1 MKKGFI
7 LIIMLLILVFLL
19 ISRLEPEND
28 PEVVLL
34 NEKEFKTFMN
44 LTKSEFKNT
53 PDRTVWKKVLPYVK
67 SISIKSTLDLTDQ
80 PALFY
85 DSGSRRQKPLLVA
98 LHSWSEDYQQHY
110 SVPYGLWA
118 MQNDWVFIHPDYRGP
133 FNNPQATASEP
144 AIRDILDAVD
154 YAKKNA
160 RIDESRIYIAGFS
173 GGAMVAL
180 IMAGRYPD
188 IWAGAVAWVP
198 VYDLEEWYSTTK
210 NAKHDYSSQIA
221 ASCGGAP
228 LPGTQ
233 AAAECKKRSP
243 STYLKNARGKVPVY
257 IATGVDDRFVPP
269 GHSIEAFNDLA
280 DVKDRFSQSDISYI
294 NNNYRLPEH
303 LAGKYSERLYSDAGV
318 ELLLQRMSDRTVL
331 NIFDGGH
338 DIIYNAGLYWLSRQ
352 KK

>member
-1 MKKGFI
+1 M
-7 LIIMLLILVFLL
+7 LIILVIVL
-19 ISRLEPEND
+19 ISRIEPEND
-28 PEVVLL
+28 AEIKLL
-34 NEKEFKTFMN
+34 KKQEFKTFMN
-44 LTKSEFKNT
+44 LTGSEFKNI
-53 PDRTVWKKVLPYVK
+53 PDPKVWKKVLPEVK
-67 SISIKSTLDLTDQ
+67 SITIKSTMDQTDQ

-85 DSGSRRQKPLLVA
+85 DSGSARKKPLLVA

-118 MQNDWVFIHPDYRGP
+118 VQNDWVFIHPDYRGP
-133 FNNPQATASEP
+133 FNNPEATASEP
-144 AIRDILDAVD
+144 AIRDIIDAVD

-173 GGAMVAL
+173 GGAMVSL
-180 IMAGRYPD
+180 IMAGRYPE

-228 LPGTQ
+228 LPGTR

-243 STYLKNARGKVPVY
+243 STYLKNAKGKVPVY
-257 IATGVDDRFVPP
+257 IATGIDDRFVPP

-280 DVKDRFSQSDISYI
+280 DAKDRISPEDMRYI
-294 NNNYRLPEH
+294 NENYRLPEH
-303 LAGKYSERLYSDAGV
+303 LTGRYSDRLYEDAGV
-318 ELLLQRMSDRTVL
+318 DLLLQKTSGQAVL
-331 NIFDGGH
+331 NIFEGGH
-338 DIIYNAGLYWLSRQ
+338 DIIYNAGLFWLSKQR
-352 KK
+352 K